1 MNKEVFINNRKKL
14 MDSLEDNSLVIL
26 FAGNAKQKSADEY
39 YQFTPNRNFYYFS
52 GIDEEVHIL
61 VMSKE
66 NGVASS
72 KLFLKVIDEEME
84 RWYGKTLRADEAK
97 EISGVDE
104 VAYLDSF
111 ENFLNRKFN
120 GAEEINLYLDVQ
132 REHYEDL
139 MGIPHDFVRTIK
151 EKYPQVVV
159 KNVFPKIIPL
169 RLVKSKEEIAE
180 MQKAIDITVKGVNN
194 IMKNAKPGMKEYQM
208 EAYYEFVC
216 RTNGVRDYAFKTIA
230 AAGENA
236 AILHY
241 SDNVCEAKD
250 GDLILFDLGAQYN
263 YYNADISRTFPVNG
277 KFSPR
282 QKDVYEA
289 VLRVNEKCIKAIK
302 PGVKY
307 LEWNKQA
314 TKWIAEEC
322 IKLGLIEKEEEVRKY
337 YWHSVGHSLGLDTHD
352 IDKPNRDVTFEEG
365 MVWTVQPGI
374 YIAEEGIGVRIEDD
388 VLVTKEGS
396 EVLTK
401 DMIKSVE
408 DIEKFMSER

>member
-120 GAEEINLYLDVQ
+120 GSEEINLYLDVQ

-139 MGIPHDFVRTIK
+139 MGIPNDFVRTIK

-180 MQKAIDITVKGVNN
+180 MQKAIDITVKG
-194 IMKNAKPGMKEYQM
+194 
-208 EAYYEFVC
+208 
-216 RTNGVRDYAFKTIA
+216 
-230 AAGENA
+230 
-236 AILHY
+236 
-241 SDNVCEAKD
+241 
-250 GDLILFDLGAQYN
+250 
-263 YYNADISRTFPVNG
+263 
-277 KFSPR
+277 
-282 QKDVYEA
+282 
-289 VLRVNEKCIKAIK
+289 
-302 PGVKY
+302 
-307 LEWNKQA
+307 
-314 TKWIAEEC
+314 
-322 IKLGLIEKEEEVRKY
+322 
-337 YWHSVGHSLGLDTHD
+337 
-352 IDKPNRDVTFEEG
+352 
-365 MVWTVQPGI
+365 
-374 YIAEEGIGVRIEDD
+374 
-388 VLVTKEGS
+388 
-396 EVLTK
+396 
-401 DMIKSVE
+401 
-408 DIEKFMSER
+408 